1 MQGSEASGDTQHF
14 PVSKRN
20 RRRHERQLHVVLQQG
35 VRRRLRRGGPADVRQ
50 DGSQLVSSEQQG
62 RKRACHQPEYAA
74 TIIMYIWNFFSN
86 TKYVLQWYLTTLV
99 YFKF

>member
-1 MQGSEASGDTQHF
+1 VQGSEASGDTQHF
-14 PVSKRN
+14 PVSERN

-62 RKRACHQPEYAA
+62 RKRARHQPEYAA
-74 TIIMYIWNFFSN
+74 TVKVYMEFFSN
-86 TKYVLQWYLTTLV
+86 SDKYVLQWYLITLV